1 MIWLSLTRFA
11 LSSVTAGEDTLRAM
25 STLSREEL
33 RRLVAAT
40 PPLVEDITEP
50 DRQLQPNGV
59 DVRIDR
65 LFKLTSPALLGVAD
79 ALREPSAREEILPDG
94 DGWWDLHQGSYVMV
108 IKEKVNLPADLMA
121 LARPRSTLLR
131 SGVAIHTAVW
141 DAGYTGRS
149 ETLLSVLNGRGFR
162 VQRGARVMQLVF
174 MRLEQGTRDSYRGKY
189 QGEGA

>member
-1 MIWLSLTRFA
+1 ML
-11 LSSVTAGEDTLRAM
+11 
-25 STLSREEL
+25 
-33 RRLVAAT
+33 AT
-40 PPLVEDITEP
+40 SPPLVEDVSEI

-65 LFKLTSPALLGVAD
+65 VFKLTSPALLGASD
-79 ALREPSAREEILPDG
+79 TLREPAAREEIIPDR
-94 DGWWDLHQGSYVMV
+94 DGWWELHQGSYVIV
-108 IKEKVNLPADLMA
+108 VKERVNLPSDLMA

-149 ETLLSVLNGRGFR
+149 EALLTVLNGRGFR

-174 MRLEQGTRDSYRGKY
+174 MRLEQPARQGYAGKY